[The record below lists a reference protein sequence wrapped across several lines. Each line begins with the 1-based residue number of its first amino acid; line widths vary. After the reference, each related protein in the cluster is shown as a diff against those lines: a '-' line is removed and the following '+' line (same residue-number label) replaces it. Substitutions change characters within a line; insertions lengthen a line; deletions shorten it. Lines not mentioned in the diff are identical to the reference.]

1 MFVGSA
7 AAVSVLLSG
16 PGRGVRACRT
26 AGAHAGQTF
35 LPHRHEV
42 RGGPPGPG
50 RASLPRS
57 QGLLAPARRVG
68 TRRAPPLGHAL
79 DAGLAGQHTRRK
91 QDWGSVT
98 EEAGAW
104 MRGHPAVCSGRWDAD
119 PPKPA

>member
-16 PGRGVRACRT
+16 PGRGLRACRT

-42 RGGPPGPG
+42 RGGLPGPG

-57 QGLLAPARRVG
+57 QGLLAPARHMTHMQAARRVG

-79 DAGLAGQHTRRK
+79 DAGLAGQRTGGSRTGAPLLRK
-91 QDWGSVT
+91 QV
-98 EEAGAW
+98 
-104 MRGHPAVCSGRWDAD
+104 RG
-119 PPKPA
+119 